1 MQRFFFF
8 SFTKYTLQCYMV
20 WVWLNLLIENL
31 GYMGHTI
38 KLQTDIRLHVGS
50 TPLHPALFRS
60 QQYKFL
66 TCILEE
72 QLILPNFY
80 FFSILQLHR
89 LLEKLIMSQ
98 LLLGREDFTYAP
110 WITFSGA
117 LSKLRSFSELT
128 LCSIT
133 YLSLYEQVIR
143 DPFLLF
149 CSGI

>member
-1 MQRFFFF
+1 MLHCL
-8 SFTKYTLQCYMV
+8 SLV
-20 WVWLNLLIENL
+20 ESLIQNL

-38 KLQTDIRLHVGS
+38 KLQTDFCLHAGP
-50 TPLHPALFRS
+50 TPLCPALFRS
-60 QQYKFL
+60 RQYKFL

-72 QLILPNFY
+72 QLILPYFY

-143 DPFLLF
+143 DPFFSFL
-149 CSGI
+149 